1 MRKII
6 LLILSALLCFC
17 VAGCDKQ
24 PQGELPY
31 HTTTRSIHRNSDTVT
46 VLETS
51 KDADVCIRMYQM
63 ENGDDVTMGRVQNKA
78 ESVSAYSWTSESEG
92 VFRYYDKTNDSWIE
106 NKLSSQTLHSSMVEL
121 SFENG
126 YSYLIYVPKTYRIH
140 ENGVIEY
147 LPDRDGSI
155 HIVQNN
161 NTWNISLQANLPDA
175 NCVSDFTIVK
185 GPRPMLN
192 WELSNC
198 GDFWKYYTLET
209 EGKWCFDGYY
219 FPCPYNYIPTGVNY
233 LYNCPA
239 AYLVNSM
246 VYGAPFHPAANNLAL
261 AMLDTLSLEQND
273 SGYWSTSP
281 MSEWLFE
288 DYGVEKVSMILV
300 STVI

>member
-51 KDADVCIRMYQM
+51 KDTDVCLRMYQM

-92 VFRYYDKTNDSWIE
+92 VFRYYDKTKDSWIE

-140 ENGVIEY
+140 ENGVMEY

-161 NTWNISLQANLPDA
+161 NTRNISLQADLPDA

-185 GPRPMLN
+185 
-192 WELSNC
+192 
-198 GDFWKYYTLET
+198 
-209 EGKWCFDGYY
+209 
-219 FPCPYNYIPTGVNY
+219 V
-233 LYNCPA
+233 
-239 AYLVNSM
+239 LV
-246 VYGAPFHPAANNLAL
+246 
-261 AMLDTLSLEQND
+261 QC
-273 SGYWSTSP
+273 
-281 MSEWLFE
+281 
-288 DYGVEKVSMILV
+288 
-300 STVI
+300 